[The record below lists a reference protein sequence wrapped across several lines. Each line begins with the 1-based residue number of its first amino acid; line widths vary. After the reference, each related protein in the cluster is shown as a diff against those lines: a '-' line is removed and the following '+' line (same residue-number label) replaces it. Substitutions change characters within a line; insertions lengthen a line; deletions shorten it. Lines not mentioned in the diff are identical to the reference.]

1 MATQA
6 SSAAEVFRRFGLEPV
21 GFLRAMAVPQ
31 RGDGGGPGKKLRE
44 SFEIL
49 GGLYVAFAEFLHW
62 RADLLGVDYLLAL
75 REIRHEIPPVPRETL
90 EALLRKE
97 LGIEAEDL
105 VRDMEQ
111 EPAWSTRSRTAY
123 LSRYKGSIV
132 VVQVAR
138 DPVPEAD
145 IDAFA
150 AGLRFLGSPDVLSV
164 TTPAILT
171 EFRQWLRQ
179 AEACDTERSYLQ
191 VLAKHRGQLLVDYP
205 EPIAEISTDRV
216 LCWPWVDGEPVSDLL
231 KGGSID
237 AATQVAVAVL
247 EQYCSLS
254 IIDAELQL
262 DSMVMRP
269 DGRLAVR
276 RFNRPI
282 TVPLA
287 VVNTG
292 MKYVAAVLEGNAS
305 KAAQSLILLAVGKS
319 SPGLQTSLLELMSA
333 IEPELKVGFWFPKS
347 AEAFESNWRALAKLQ
362 VERPLYL
369 NCFHRNL
376 MAVGYWTAEA
386 IEAGGSQA
394 DPIADAHWPVVARVL
409 KFNATQL
416 IDPNVMAEW
425 SVGLGLLGFGAMREA
440 NRLAEEVRDD
450 NLTMEVEVG
459 QAPRPAREGRKNSGI
474 WLVIVALLAALLATM
489 RWGSALSTTG
499 QGWIAGLAFA
509 ALLGLYWAVTKL
521 D

>member
-1 MATQA
+1 
-6 SSAAEVFRRFGLEPV
+6 
-21 GFLRAMAVPQ
+21 
-31 RGDGGGPGKKLRE
+31 
-44 SFEIL
+44 
-49 GGLYVAFAEFLHW
+49 
-62 RADLLGVDYLLAL
+62 
-75 REIRHEIPPVPRETL
+75 
-90 EALLRKE
+90 
-97 LGIEAEDL
+97 
-105 VRDMEQ
+105 
-111 EPAWSTRSRTAY
+111 
-123 LSRYKGSIV
+123 
-132 VVQVAR
+132 
-138 DPVPEAD
+138 
-145 IDAFA
+145 
-150 AGLRFLGSPDVLSV
+150 V
-164 TTPAILT
+164 TTPAILA

-179 AEACDTERSYLQ
+179 AESCGVERSYLQ
-191 VLAKHRGQLLVDYP
+191 VLAKSRGELLVDYP
-205 EPIAEISTDRV
+205 EPIAEITTDRI
-216 LCWPWVDGEPVSDLL
+216 LCWPWVEGEPVGGLL
-231 KGGSID
+231 KGGSME
-237 AATQVAVAVL
+237 AATQVAAAVL

-262 DSMVMRP
+262 DSMVMGP
-269 DGRLAVR
+269 GGRLAVR

-305 KAAQSLILLAVGKS
+305 KAAQSLVLLAVGKLT
-319 SPGLQTSLLELMSA
+319 PGLQTSLLELMSA
-333 IEPELKVGFWFPKS
+333 IEPELKVGLWFPKS
-347 AEAFESNWRALAKLQ
+347 AAAFESNWRALARLN

-386 IEAGGSQA
+386 IDAGANPA
-394 DPIADAHWPVVARVL
+394 DTIADAHWPVVARVL
-409 KFNATQL
+409 KFNALQL
-416 IDPNVMAEW
+416 IDPAVMAEW

-459 QAPRPAREGRKNSGI
+459 GPAQPATEGRKNSGKWI
-474 WLVIVALLAALLATM
+474 LIVGILAALLAAM
-489 RWGSALSTTG
+489 RWGAGLGAIG